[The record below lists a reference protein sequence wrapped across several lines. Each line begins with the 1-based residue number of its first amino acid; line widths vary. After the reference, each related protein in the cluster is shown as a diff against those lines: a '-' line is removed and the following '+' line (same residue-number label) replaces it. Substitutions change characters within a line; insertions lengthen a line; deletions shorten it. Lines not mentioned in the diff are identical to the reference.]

1 MTDAAERSES
11 GPPESGPL
19 ARRIHLVIVGV
30 MELMMAA
37 ELVALAFDQRWMGM
51 FLVIALMIVIGVP
64 AVAPEKL
71 PVFIPAEI
79 QIFVVLFVFAT
90 LFLGEVRDYYER
102 FWWWDLVLHTS
113 SGVLL
118 GLLGFLFVY
127 MVNENRLVDVTMRP
141 SFVALFAFF
150 FGVGIGALWEI
161 LEFSADQIFG
171 LTMQKPMLGDPSGLT
186 DTMWDLIVDTMG
198 SATVAVMGW
207 GYMHRARRE
216 RTDFWLR
223 RFIRRYPHLFGS

>member
-1 MTDAAERSES
+1 MTGGKSAPAIENMPD
-11 GPPESGPL
+11 PL
-19 ARRIHLVIVGV
+19 IRRIHLIIVGV
-30 MELMMAA
+30 MEVVMAG
-37 ELVALAFDQRWMGM
+37 ELAVLAMEQRWMGI
-51 FLVIALMIVIGVP
+51 FLVLMLMAVIGVP
-64 AVAPEKL
+64 ALFPEKL

-79 QIFVVLFVFAT
+79 QVFAVLFIFAT

-127 MVNENRLVDVTMRP
+127 MVNENELVDVTMKP

-161 LEFSADQIFG
+161 AEFAADRLLG
-171 LTMQKPMLGDPSGLT
+171 MNMQKPMLGDPSGLT
-186 DTMWDLIVDTMG
+186 DTMWDLIVDTLG
-198 SATVAVMGW
+198 SAIMALAGW
-207 GYMHRARRE
+207 RYMLRARRD

-223 RFIRRYPHLFGS
+223 RFVRRYPRLFGR